1 MVVVFLLIFNY
12 RALPKVVKPFIIRAE
27 LSRRPETGKAG
38 KEGVKTGALAQH
50 LLSALGLAPGSSASD
65 AVTGCMPTNGLGGWG
80 STARAV
86 PSSPLS
92 IHPDY
97 SH

>member
-38 KEGVKTGALAQH
+38 KRRGEDWSSHPAPPQCPGPGPRLV
-50 LLSALGLAPGSSASD
+50 GL
-65 AVTGCMPTNGLGGWG
+65 
-80 STARAV
+80 
-86 PSSPLS
+86 
-92 IHPDY
+92 
-97 SH
+97 